1 MLEKKLP
8 LELVNIAYKAGLTIM
23 DIYKKDFHIDIKNDN
38 SPVTIADESAE
49 KLILHEL
56 NNKFPNIP
64 VISEEA
70 YSNGIVPNF
79 SEEFFLVDP
88 LDGTKEFIKK
98 NGEFTVN
105 IGFVRNGYARLGV
118 IYAPA
123 MKAMYFCDTES
134 NAFELKI
141 KNNFSESF
149 SLDNAIKI
157 NVNSSKKLALT
168 AITSRSHNNPKTSD
182 FLKNYD
188 IKETLLFG
196 SSYKFCL
203 IASGKADIYPRLS
216 PTCEWDIAAG
226 HAILKAAGGNVYHLD
241 GKELQYGHKEK
252 KFINPPFIA
261 INY

>member
-1 MLEKKLP
+1 MLEKKLS
-8 LELVNIAYKAGLTIM
+8 LELVNIAYRAGLVIM
-23 DIYKKDFHIDIKNDN
+23 DIYKKDFNVDIKNDN
-38 SPVTIADESAE
+38 SPVTVADQNAE
-49 KLILHEL
+49 KLILNDL

-70 YSNGIVPNF
+70 YSNGIIPNF
-79 SEEFFLVDP
+79 SDEFFLVDP

-105 IGFVRNGYARLGV
+105 IGFVRNGYARVGV

-157 NVNSSKKLALT
+157 NVNSSKKLALA
-168 AITSRSHNNPKTSD
+168 AITSRSHNNSKTTE

-241 GKELQYGHKEK
+241 GKELQYGHEEE

>member
-1 MLEKKLP
+1 MLEKKLS
-8 LELVNIAYKAGLTIM
+8 LELVNIAYRAGLVIM
-23 DIYKKDFHIDIKNDN
+23 DIYKKDFNVDIKNDN
-38 SPVTIADESAE
+38 SPVTIADQNAE
-49 KLILHEL
+49 KLILNDL

-70 YSNGIVPNF
+70 YSNGIIPNF
-79 SEEFFLVDP
+79 SDEFFLVDP

-105 IGFVRNGYARLGV
+105 IGFIKNGYTRLGV

-123 MKAMYFCDTES
+123 KKIIYFCDEEN

-141 KNNFSESF
+141 KDNFSDTF
-149 SLDNAIKI
+149 SLNNAKKI
-157 NVNSSKKLALT
+157 NVNSSKKIALR
-168 AITSRSHNNPKTSD
+168 AITSRSHNNSKTND

-188 IKETLLFG
+188 IKETLLAG

-241 GKELQYGHKEK
+241 GKELKYGRKKE
-252 KFINPPFIA
+252 KFINPHFFA

>member
-1 MLEKKLP
+1 
-8 LELVNIAYKAGLTIM
+8 
-23 DIYKKDFHIDIKNDN
+23 
-38 SPVTIADESAE
+38 
-49 KLILHEL
+49 
-56 NNKFPNIP
+56 
-64 VISEEA
+64 
-70 YSNGIVPNF
+70 
-79 SEEFFLVDP
+79 
-88 LDGTKEFIKK
+88 
-98 NGEFTVN
+98 
-105 IGFVRNGYARLGV
+105 
-118 IYAPA
+118 

-241 GKELQYGHKEK
+241 GKELQYGHEEK